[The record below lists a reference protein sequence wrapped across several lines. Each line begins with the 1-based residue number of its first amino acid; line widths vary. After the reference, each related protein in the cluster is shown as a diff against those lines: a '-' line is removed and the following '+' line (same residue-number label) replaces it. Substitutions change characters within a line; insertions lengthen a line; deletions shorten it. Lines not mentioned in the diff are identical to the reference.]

1 MSEVVLVALGSAVG
15 GVFRYLTGLCLK
27 SNSVFPIATFAVNIA
42 GSLLIGI
49 ISGWLSRMAAG
60 QGEAS
65 SLLRAFLVIGVCG
78 GFTTFST
85 FSNELFRMLH
95 ASQYLIAALYATLSL
110 LSGVLSV
117 FLGWML
123 SRIG

>member
-27 SNSVFPIATFAVNIA
+27 SNGVFPVATFAVNIA

-49 ISGWLSRMAAG
+49 ISGWLSRLAG
-60 QGEAS
+60 QGEVS
-65 SLLRAFLVIGVCG
+65 SLLRTFLVIGVCG

-85 FSNELFRMLH
+85 FSNELFRMLY

-110 LSGVLSV
+110 LSGILSV
-117 FLGWML
+117 FFGWML